1 MNRLGEGGVRK
12 GAWFEG
18 NGMPGLGAQ
27 RRHMDPIQRGESV
40 DVLKMNFSV
49 GVNMYR
55 LNVTSY

>member
-1 MNRLGEGGVRK
+1 MEKLVVGIGCKLEVG
-12 GAWFEG
+12 
-18 NGMPGLGAQ
+18 
-27 RRHMDPIQRGESV
+27 